1 MNIEDFIAK
10 DRALLENT
18 ELGAKLGN
26 FVGYGSYGFVL
37 EYNGG
42 SADKK
47 VIKIFDSDYL
57 AQLYKGEELEGT
69 TVLLRCAQKEIET
82 TRSTASTKSPY
93 LMEFLNSP
101 KPMVIGGKRLSFMVM
116 PYLRTI
122 AELDIGQDREGQI
135 VEILC
140 DCCSGLQVLHKPP
153 EIVSARENGI
163 PALVHYDIK
172 PDNIFVSPG
181 EPHHFLLG
189 DYSIA
194 QRIIDLKEDPKETP
208 ISANPYMAPGLCGP
222 SSDIYSLGW
231 VLYWWMK
238 GQQHPTK
245 EEVDARKENTLEMP
259 ESWGDNE
266 ELWNVF
272 LRMTEKNPADRY
284 PSAEETKKAL
294 EDALDARK
302 ARLEEGRATQRFQKG
317 KDEGRVE
324 GKRDAYVL
332 VAALYIAEQVVK
344 KVSASS
350 TSISDG
356 QGRLNGKIS
365 SAQPYAGGYFQGIW
379 ENGCPK
385 SGTFSANG
393 RKRKGEWY
401 ACSDNTGP
409 FLHEAQ
415 KSVSGLCYED
425 NGQYVLYQGHVEVK
439 WSWGASIS
447 YDRQAGSMGNGSI
460 VFADGS
466 KKEGMLD
473 SLYDPN
479 FLTGIFLKNE
489 DGTYTGCGQFT
500 VGPVVVECEIT
511 DNRPGPGVIHLP
523 EGKKVCHTDANYER
537 VMALLLAMQNGR
549 KYFRGTWTEEG
560 LPLEGTLI
568 SSAGDARTG
577 VWEFGEFR
585 DPFSKTAEMHFT
597 GFRFVG
603 DTGILF
609 CKGNLTI
616 EWSFGT
622 RFSCELEGKKM
633 TNSVMIFSDGKTEK
647 GNFQCY
653 TEENGCVGV
662 QRREKNGRYTGC
674 AELAVG
680 PDAVMECE
688 WRENEPGVGAIFLPD
703 GIKVEHICDSYESVK
718 SLLVTMSKNGGFFRG
733 KWYKEGF
740 PQEGTYTFG
749 NGGKI
754 TSSFSYAIEAPY
766 GKKALYSGMLGRDG
780 EPCGA
785 GSLLYSNGR
794 KIEGEFR
801 NGKYLK

>member
-1 MNIEDFIAK
+1 MNVEELIEK
-10 DRALLENT
+10 DRQLLENA
-18 ELGAKLGN
+18 ENSQLKGRLGDFLGS
-26 FVGYGSYGFVL
+26 GSYGFVL
-37 EYNGG
+37 EYRG
-42 SADKK
+42 SSSDKK
-47 VIKIFDSDYL
+47 VIKIFDSDYT
-57 AQLYKGEELEGT
+57 ARLYKGEELEGT
-69 TVLLRCAQKEIET
+69 TVLLRSSDIAQREIET
-82 TRSTASTKSPY
+82 TRKAAFTKSPH
-93 LMEFLNSP
+93 LMEFLDSP
-101 KPMVIGGKRLSFMVM
+101 KPMVIGEKYLSFLVM

-122 AELDIGQDREGQI
+122 AELDIGQDRQRQI

-140 DCCSGLQVLHKPP
+140 DCCSGLQVLHKAP
-153 EIVSARENGI
+153 EVVGQRENGM

-194 QRIIDLKEDPKETP
+194 QRITDLERNPKEMP
-208 ISANPYMAPGLCGP
+208 ASSNPYMAPGLCGP

-238 GQQHPTK
+238 GQQNPTG
-245 EEVDARKENTLEMP
+245 EEVKARKENTLEMP
-259 ESWGDNE
+259 EFWGDNK

-272 LRMTEKNPADRY
+272 LRMTEKNPEDRY
-284 PSAEETKKAL
+284 QSAEETKKAL
-294 EDALDARK
+294 EDARSAREE
-302 ARLEEGRATQRFQKG
+302 RLIQEG
-317 KDEGRVE
+317 KDEGRSE
-324 GKRDAYVL
+324 GAIE
-332 VAALYIAEQVVK
+332 VAAGTTLVYIVVKVVK
-344 KVSASS
+344 KVFAPAAP
-350 TSISDG
+350 ISDG

-365 SAQPYAGGYFQGIW
+365 GAQPYAGGHFKGIW

-385 SGTFSANG
+385 SGTFSASG
-393 RKRKGEWY
+393 REHKGEWY
-401 ACSDNTGP
+401 ACSNYTEP

-415 KSVSGLCYED
+415 KSISGLCYED
-425 NGQYVLYQGHVEVK
+425 DEKYVLYQGHVEIK

-447 YDRQAGSMGNGSI
+447 YDLQAGAMENGSI

-466 KKEGMLD
+466 KKEGMPGL
-473 SLYDPN
+473 LHDPN
-479 FLTGIFLKNE
+479 FLTGIFLENE
-489 DGTYTGCGQFT
+489 DRTYTGCGQFM
-500 VGPVVVECEIT
+500 VGPVAVECEIKN
-511 DNRPGPGVIHLP
+511 NRPGPGVILLP
-523 EGKKVCHTDANYER
+523 EGRKICHTDANYER
-537 VMALLLAMQNGR
+537 VMALLLAMQNGG

-568 SSAGDARTG
+568 SSAGDEHAG
-577 VWEFGEFR
+577 IWEFGEFR
-585 DPFSKTAEMHFT
+585 EPFSKTAEMRFT

-609 CKGNLTI
+609 CKGNLGI

-622 RFSCELEGKKM
+622 NFFCELEGKKM

-662 QRREKNGRYTGC
+662 QRREENGRYTGC

-703 GIKVEHICDSYESVK
+703 GIKVEHTCDSYESVK
-718 SLLVTMSKNGGFFRG
+718 SLLVTMSKNGGFFQG